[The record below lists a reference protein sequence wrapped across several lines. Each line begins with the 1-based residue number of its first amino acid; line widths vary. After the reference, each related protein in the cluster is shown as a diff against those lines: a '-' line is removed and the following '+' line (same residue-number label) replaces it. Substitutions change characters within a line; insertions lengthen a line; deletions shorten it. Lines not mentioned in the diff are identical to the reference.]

1 MDEIVPYATEQN
13 IEDVLKSFQIDN
25 YFIGEQYNF
34 LRVGPIVNKKE

>member
-25 YFIGEQYNF
+25 FFIDDEYNF
-34 LRVGPIVNKKE
+34 FRVGPIVNKKE